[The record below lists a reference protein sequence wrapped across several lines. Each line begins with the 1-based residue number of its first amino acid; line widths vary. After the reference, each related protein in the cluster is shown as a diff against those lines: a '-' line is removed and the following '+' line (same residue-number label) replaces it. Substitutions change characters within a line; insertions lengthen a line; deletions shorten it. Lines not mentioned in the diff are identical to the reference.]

1 MSRWVEFGRSVFSG
15 NDVIFFSLSLGGTIM
30 NKAFCKR
37 LRTGA
42 LLLAA
47 TACVPVG
54 VSFAQVAPQAA
65 PQAVAPATQPS
76 VDEVQQLIDQKQY
89 PAAVKAAGKLLSLHG
104 QAAAGIDRFQ
114 VTMLKGYAQA
124 GMKSI
129 STAVMTFKSAKKETK
144 DDNEIALADWT
155 ADLFHIADSTIFMSK
170 TAGPQQKHGPFDL
183 LNTDQRKQAFG
194 ALLDDNLAALQPK
207 LKSAVVAQNIPQIW
221 PVIQQVMD
229 LDRLDVIA
237 NGSDE
242 KTTEMSSALLEH
254 ARNLLSNALKTDWAR
269 VSDIDTHANTT
280 VSVPTLT
287 NIGGQVVTQEMTHK
301 VGLTGDNQSEL
312 KNIISVCG
320 KIHDAAEAFISISKS
335 DKEWSSVLS
344 DADRVAGRA
353 SDVLSADYGTN
364 TTDNSGVSIGDGNGI
379 NTLQQSNGIQAGGQ
393 SGQFPVN
400 TPTPSAPRKTNPTN
414 PNKPKS
420 GTGTGTG
427 S

>member
-1 MSRWVEFGRSVFSG
+1 MTKA
-15 NDVIFFSLSLGGTIM
+15 LS
-30 NKAFCKR
+30 KR

-47 TACVPVG
+47 ASFVPAG
-54 VSFAQVAPQAA
+54 FSFAQVAPQAA
-65 PQAVAPATQPS
+65 PQAAVPATQPS
-76 VDEVQQLIDQKQY
+76 ADDVQQLIDQKQY
-89 PAAVKAAGKLLSLHG
+89 PAAVKTAGKLLGLHG
-104 QAAAGIDRFQ
+104 QAAVGIDRFQ

-155 ADLFHIADSTIFMSK
+155 AELFHTAGSTIFMSK
-170 TAGPQQKHGPFDL
+170 TVGALQKHGPFDL
-183 LNTDQRKQAFG
+183 LNPDQRKQAFG
-194 ALLDDNLAALQPK
+194 ALLDDNLALLQPK
-207 LKSAVVAQNIPQIW
+207 LKTAVVAQNIPQIW

-242 KTTEMSSALLEH
+242 KTNEMSSALLEH

-280 VSVPTLT
+280 VSVPTQT
-287 NIGGQVVTQEMTHK
+287 YVGGQIVTQEMTHK

-312 KNIISVCG
+312 KNIVSVCG
-320 KIHDAAEAFISISKS
+320 KIHDAAEAFISVSKS
-335 DKEWSSVLS
+335 DKEWSSILS

-353 SDVLSADYGTN
+353 SDVLSADYGSSTI
-364 TTDNSGVSIGDGNGI
+364 DNSGVSITDGNGI
-379 NTLQQSNGIQAGGQ
+379 TTLQQTNGIQAGGQ
-393 SGQFPVN
+393 SGQFPTN
-400 TPTPSAPRKTNPTN
+400 TPTPTVPKKTNPTN